1 MSQREQV
8 VPGAGKGKDNSSSF
22 SVGKIPILPTLC
34 FIPKRPISDSDLEFK
49 VMNLC
54 CFRLLKVVV
63 ICSSSNRKLAA
74 IW

>member
-1 MSQREQV
+1 V
-8 VPGAGKGKDNSSSF
+8 GAGKGEERFFLDLSEKAPSCQLFD
-22 SVGKIPILPTLC
+22 
-34 FIPKRPISDSDLEFK
+34 FIPKRPISDSDLQNRK

-54 CFRLLKVVV
+54 CFRLLKVVA